1 MLLKEFWEGLK
12 KETQQTLRQIE
23 AAEKDILK
31 RAYSCALALAD
42 ANSNLKTF
50 IIHYQFEN
58 EEEEIWFF
66 KHAKPVLV
74 SQLIYYCQV
83 YNIEMNRPVGGVVI
97 QRDYLNSELENLQD
111 YIERRPE
118 FYSYY
123 RLGATENDVNYFTR
137 DKFVLGHQYLEP
149 TISEREP
156 RYSTNCDYKLAKI
169 LANERLEILL
179 KSQLDELERP
189 HEDIAQL
196 PWNTKKTFLIEL
208 LYALDSFRAFGSIPL
223 KRVVTVIQRLLG
235 VDLGNVS
242 SAFAEMRT
250 RNDPTPFLDALKDAL
265 LQRMKR
271 SNERRRR

>member
-58 EEEEIWFF
+58 ETEEIWFF
-66 KHAKPVLV
+66 KHAKPILV

-83 YNIEMNRPVGGVVI
+83 YNIEMNRPVGGVAI
-97 QRDYLNSELENLQD
+97 QREYLNNELENLQD
-111 YIERRPE
+111 YIDRRPE

-123 RLGATENDVNYFTR
+123 RLGATENDANYFTR

-156 RYSTNCDYKLAKI
+156 LYSTNCDYKLAKI
-169 LANERLEILL
+169 LANEQLEVML

-189 HEDIAQL
+189 AEDKAQL
-196 PWNTKKTFLIEL
+196 PWMTKKTFLIEL
-208 LYALDSFRAFGSIPL
+208 LYALDSFRAFGRIPL
-223 KRVVTVIQRLLG
+223 KRVVAVVQKLMGI
-235 VDLGNVS
+235 DLGNVS

-250 RNDPTPFLDALKDAL
+250 RNDPTPFLDALKDSL

-271 SNERRRR
+271 NDERRRR

>member
-1 MLLKEFWEGLK
+1 MLDDFLHNLN
-12 KETQQTLRQIE
+12 KETAQKIRQLE
-23 AAEKDILK
+23 TVEKDVLK
-31 RAYSCALALAD
+31 RAFSSALVIAEAYLE
-42 ANSNLKTF
+42 LKTF
-50 IIHYQFEN
+50 IIEYDFKDEQ
-58 EEEEIWFF
+58 EEIHFF
-66 KHAKPVLV
+66 KNAKPSLI
-74 SQLIYYCQV
+74 SQMIYYCQI
-83 YNIEMNRPVGGVVI
+83 YNIEMNRPVGGVSI
-97 QRDYLNSELENLQD
+97 QRDYLNKELENLQD
-111 YIERRPE
+111 YIDRRPE

-137 DKFVLGHQYLEP
+137 DKFVLGLQYLEP
-149 TISEREP
+149 SLSEREP
-156 RYSTNCDYKLAKI
+156 KYSTNCDYKMAKMI
-169 LANERLEILL
+169 ANERLEILI

-189 HEDIAQL
+189 HEDKAQL
-196 PWNTKKTFLIEL
+196 SWTTKKTFLIEL